1 MFAWTKTMHAGVKN
15 SSAALDGIE
24 VAQTLNEGRR

>member
-24 VAQTLNEGRR
+24 VAQILNAGQR